1 VSRAGARRGRLAAA
15 VLGLCGLL
23 AAPALP
29 AGAEEDEVAL
39 GQPAP
44 PFSLKVLNPVAAQAT
59 RFALDSVAGEEPE
72 DPGSRV
78 VLLSFFASWCGPCK
92 KELPLLAELDAM
104 YREAGLRVVS
114 VSIDQDP
121 AGIDAATRLVAGQK
135 ATWPVLSD
143 RFNLVAR
150 RYLGEQAPL
159 PSVFLIRRDGTIAG
173 IERGYA
179 KDAAAF
185 LRAQVQ
191 SALGVKPS
199 GPRAAAK
206 KP

>member
-1 VSRAGARRGRLAAA
+1 VSHARVAHRLLAAA
-15 VLGLCGLL
+15 LLGLL
-23 AAPALP
+23 ALGGS
-29 AGAEEDEVAL
+29 AGADEEEVAI
-39 GQPAP
+39 GRPAP
-44 PFSLKVLNPVAAQAT
+44 PFSLKLLNPEAARAT
-59 RFALDSVAGEEPE
+59 RFTLDSVAGEEPE
-72 DPGSRV
+72 DPGSKV

-114 VSIDQDP
+114 VSIDQDQ
-121 AGIDAATRLVAGQK
+121 AGIDAATRLVAGQR
-135 ATWPVLSD
+135 ATWPVASD
-143 RFNLVAR
+143 RFNLLAR

-159 PSVFLIRRDGTIAG
+159 PSVFLIRRDGTIVG

-191 SALGVKPS
+191 VALGVKGATPPA
-199 GPRAAAK
+199 GAK
-206 KP
+206 RP